1 MPESTSRLHC
11 TIDAIRPRV
20 DFACHWRLALTTW
33 YVYRVPSHQL
43 LLVESG
49 ILRARTPRG
58 EVRAGPGELLWLTRE
73 ARTEYGFSGSVS
85 YWEAHVSFAAL
96 GQPELPLW
104 LEGAPVP
111 DVVPLGAQAEAARRL
126 FGILCLELDRP
137 GEAPRLRVRGAA
149 FELLATVAAALG
161 REPRGAAR
169 PDPWQRLR
177 ARLGDELAD
186 HLTLSE
192 LAADMDISE
201 DHLIR
206 GFRKRFGVS
215 PMAYRAQARLRWAAT
230 VLAADNQSVKEVA
243 HRLGFR
249 DASAFSRAFRR
260 QFGLAPTEL
269 RVAGPESVP
278 PPVTGSG
285 DEPYALNRHIRPPGS
300 AGAWFDWG

>member
-11 TIDAIRPRV
+11 TVDSIHPRV
-20 DFACHWRLALTTW
+20 DFACHWRLALTKW

-49 ILRARTPRG
+49 VLRARTARG

-73 ARTEYGFSGSVS
+73 ARTEYGFAGP
-85 YWEAHVSFAAL
+85 VSFWETHLSFADH
-96 GQPELPLW
+96 GQPEPPLW

-111 DVVPLGAQAEAARRL
+111 DVVVLGAHAEAARRL

-137 GEAPRLRVRGAA
+137 GEAHQLRVRGAA

-161 REPRGAAR
+161 REPRGPLR

-177 ARLGDELAD
+177 ARLADELAD
-186 HLTLSE
+186 HLTLGE
-192 LAADMDISE
+192 LAAGMDFSE

-230 VLAADNQSVKEVA
+230 VLATGDQSVKEVA

-269 RVAGPESVP
+269 RVAGPQSVP
-278 PPVTGSG
+278 PPVAGSG
-285 DEPYALNRHIRPPGS
+285 DEPYKLNMHIRPPGVE
-300 AGAWFDWG
+300 GWFHWG